1 MSHHASF
8 HRASRGRRAVLTHS
22 HRRDGVTIGQV
33 ADHPHPTCG
42 GQHPACIDAAPDA
55 HLSGAAAARRSTE
68 RSRPHASRP
77 RCKGEPS
84 SWSGSRRLPLTVLIR
99 LGMELGTAFEGARAR
114 LGPLRCVR
122 SCRQVG
128 VGEQMGT
135 STRSSHGHVSH
146 NLECTVDL
154 SKTRQRAHPAIPMRR
169 VAYSVHSFL
178 LERLGAKPQARVYC
192 SVLIVHSPCN
202 RLHLVIPAR
211 WLNGLGLATGCR
223 GVGLLRG
230 RGRQQGWHPRPAS
243 VALPPS
249 RGGPDA
255 GMGSFAWRRPTTR
268 HQPAATMGCRWSGGA
283 ATALSGDLW
292 LCGA

>member
-1 MSHHASF
+1 MTSLTLTGKERSVPSRPLPNPPPRLLLVGGRHRRPYCWSLARPPKDGTRRVHRDMVRGPMLLKSLWAAVQPPHLADAAASTATDAPTMATASPPARRKRRGI
-8 HRASRGRRAVLTHS
+8 RARQGNRYPPPKPPRIAVTAARPSALITATPHVATCRNLS
-22 HRRDGVTIGQV
+22 HRPA
-33 ADHPHPTCG
+33 ADT
-42 GQHPACIDAAPDA
+42 
-55 HLSGAAAARRSTE
+55 
-68 RSRPHASRP
+68 
-77 RCKGEPS
+77 
-84 SWSGSRRLPLTVLIR
+84 
-99 LGMELGTAFEGARAR
+99 
-114 LGPLRCVR
+114 
-122 SCRQVG
+122 
-128 VGEQMGT
+128 
-135 STRSSHGHVSH
+135 
-146 NLECTVDL
+146 
-154 SKTRQRAHPAIPMRR
+154 
-169 VAYSVHSFL
+169 
-178 LERLGAKPQARVYC
+178 
-192 SVLIVHSPCN
+192 VLIVHSPCN